1 MMILAIR
8 VVVMSVSSQSV
19 HVVGEHHALSAS
31 CNTMQVSNTILS
43 LDGRRAPKQAAVS
56 AC

>member
-1 MMILAIR
+1 MILAIR

-43 LDGRRAPKQAAVS
+43 LDGRRAPKQVAVS